1 VIAYPANAHTNN
13 MGNAH
18 AERMTG
24 LTNAVKPRDID
35 TRLCNRKHPGII
47 IHAINHMIWED
58 YNMENNDEKYT
69 IKMTDTFT
77 VSSDEDERKDKQGTA
92 VTVTFVFTD
101 WTAQD
106 FADRLMVSN
115 SPRVAVQAILRKMKI
130 IPTTYTY
137 IVPKAGTR
145 SGVRTVNYEAA
156 LVAAMGAEKAKVLIN
171 KFGSAEAAIKAL
183 ESIM

>member
-1 VIAYPANAHTNN
+1 
-13 MGNAH
+13 
-18 AERMTG
+18 
-24 LTNAVKPRDID
+24 
-35 TRLCNRKHPGII
+35 
-47 IHAINHMIWED
+47 
-58 YNMENNDEKYT
+58 MENNAEKYT
-69 IKMTDTFT
+69 IKMTDTCV
-77 VSSDEDERKDKQGTA
+77 VSSDLETRQDKQGTEVA
-92 VTVTFVFTD
+92 VTYVFTE

-115 SPRVAVQAILRKMKI
+115 SPRVAVQAILRKMKV

-156 LVAAMGAEKAKVLIN
+156 LVAAMGTEKAKVLIE